1 MTKIK
6 TTELINS
13 EDHQIKEGNKIC
25 KETAQLCCLNL
36 CYFSMSHRQN
46 ATAIHNTELILIF
59 CSLYTYIPRLGEL
72 GFISILSKCFHHK
85 KSIQKPDWLELN
97 TEFTERKKQRS
108 TNVWKKSRCAFQK
121 ENYVDPQNIREYSV
135 FYMYLLPNSVSTG
148 GNNKYFLKF
157 HFHPCSNLRNL
168 LMDRKCW
175 LIVMWLRS
183 TLLYNH
189 FTWVQIKIL
198 SPKRNDF
205 SLFSLSEI
213 EYLV

>member
-25 KETAQLCCLNL
+25 EETAQFCYLNL
-36 CYFSMSHRQN
+36 CYISISHRQN

-85 KSIQKPDWLELN
+85 NSIQKPDWLELN
-97 TEFTERKKQRS
+97 TEFMERKNQRS

-121 ENYVDPQNIREYSV
+121 ENYVDPWNIREYSG
-135 FYMYLLPNSVSTG
+135 FTCTYYL
-148 GNNKYFLKF
+148 
-157 HFHPCSNLRNL
+157 
-168 LMDRKCW
+168 
-175 LIVMWLRS
+175 
-183 TLLYNH
+183 
-189 FTWVQIKIL
+189 IL
-198 SPKRNDF
+198 FP
-205 SLFSLSEI
+205 LEEI
-213 EYLV
+213 INIF